1 MNLSV
6 LRNKYQTGERFDYV
20 FFFRSNAYFS
30 NWYPSNFV
38 VDGVKYWCTE
48 QYMMAKKAELFG
60 DTDIQRQIMTCDS
73 QRDIKALGRKIRGFN
88 DSVWFKHRE
97 KIVFDGNYAKFTQN
111 PVLLSYI
118 KNQAG
123 KILVE
128 ASPYDKIW
136 GIGIEYLSDGSNRQ
150 YIENPFNWRGTNL
163 LGFVLMDV
171 RDKIIS
177 EGW

>member
-1 MNLSV
+1 MNLSE
-6 LRNKYQTGERFDYV
+6 LRRRYQNGERFEYT

-30 NWYPSNFV
+30 NWYPADFV
-38 VDGVKYWCTE
+38 VDGIKYWCTE

-60 DTDIQRQIMTCDS
+60 DITIQNQIMNCHS

-97 KIVFDGNYAKFTQN
+97 RIVFEGNYAKFTQN
-111 PVLLSYI
+111 SMLLSYI
-118 KNQAG
+118 KGQKG

-136 GIGIEYLSDGSNRQ
+136 GIGIECLSDGSNRQ
-150 YIENPFNWRGTNL
+150 YIENPFNWKGTNL

-171 RDKIIS
+171 RDRIIS

>member
-1 MNLSV
+1 
-6 LRNKYQTGERFDYV
+6 
-20 FFFRSNAYFS
+20 
-30 NWYPSNFV
+30 
-38 VDGVKYWCTE
+38 
-48 QYMMAKKAELFG
+48 MMAKKAELFG
-60 DTDIQRQIMTCDS
+60 DITIQNQIMNCHS

-97 KIVFDGNYAKFTQN
+97 RIVFEGNYAKFTQN
-111 PVLLSYI
+111 SMLLSYI
-118 KNQAG
+118 KGQKG

-136 GIGIEYLSDGSNRQ
+136 GIGIECLSDGSNRQ
-150 YIENPFNWRGTNL
+150 YIENPFNWKGTNL

-171 RDKIIS
+171 RDRIIS